1 MHICFLSRRYFPA
14 ISGMSVYAL
23 NLLRELV
30 AGGHAVTMISQFRAD
45 PAGAGVYG
53 GGPPP
58 AVPGVHV
65 IGLEASGEAAASLGS
80 PADFEAD
87 IERMVAT
94 VEIEHAR
101 HAFDLIHAQYG
112 YPTGLAAL
120 EAGRRL
126 GLPTVVSIQG
136 GDGHWVGGC
145 CATHLSAMRAVVL
158 HADAVLIGSESFA
171 AEVVEN
177 LTVPRA
183 VFTIIPGGT
192 DTARF
197 TPADDTQLG
206 TLRNPPQLLFHG
218 RVDYRK
224 GLGELLVAFAALT
237 GAGRELRLVIS
248 GIGPDVESAKAQV
261 AGLGLDALV
270 EFTGYASYD
279 DAPVAYRRGDVFV
292 SPTYSEGFSNTI
304 LEAMASGLPIVS
316 TRAVGVVDCL
326 EHERDSLLV
335 EPQNTTELTHALARI
350 LDDGELRRRL
360 ASRALADVRRL
371 YSWGAVGRQIVAAYA
386 HVVTHPRAP
395 RGDWLELYDPRSVTV
410 ATADPRCRF
419 RAEPHLL

>member
-1 MHICFLSRRYFPA
+1 MRVCFLSRRYFPA

-30 AGGHAVTMISQFRAD
+30 AAGHDVTMISQYRAD
-45 PAGAGVYG
+45 PEGAGVYG

-58 AVPGVHV
+58 KVPGVQV
-65 IGLEASGEAAASLGS
+65 LGLEARGEALAGVGR

-87 IERMVAT
+87 IEQMVTA
-94 VEIEHAR
+94 VECR
-101 HAFDLIHAQYG
+101 HAIRPFDLIHAQYG

-145 CATHLSAMRAVVL
+145 CATHRGAMRAVLL

-177 LTVPRA
+177 LGVPRE
-183 VFTIIPGGT
+183 VFTIVPGGT

-197 TPADDTQLG
+197 TPADDAKVGELPAVP
-206 TLRNPPQLLFHG
+206 TLLYHG
-218 RVDYRK
+218 RVDARK
-224 GLGELLVAFAALT
+224 GVNELIDAFAALVA
-237 GAGRELRLVIS
+237 AGRDLRLVVS
-248 GIGPDVESAKAQV
+248 GIGPDVGATRSRAA
-261 AGLGLDALV
+261 ALGLGGRV
-270 EFTGYASYD
+270 EFAGYSSYA
-279 DAPVAYRRGDVFV
+279 DAPSAYRRGDVFV

-326 EHERDSLLV
+326 EHGRDALLV
-335 EPQNTTELTHALARI
+335 EPRDAVGLADAIARL
-350 LDDGELRRRL
+350 LDDAPLRRRL
-360 ASRALADVRRL
+360 ARRALADVRRL
-371 YSWGAVGRQIVAAYA
+371 YSWGTVGRQILEVYDRVAGSSPSA
-386 HVVTHPRAP
+386 
-395 RGDWLELYDPRSVTV
+395 GWLDLYDPRAVTV

-419 RAEPHLL
+419 RAAPHLL